1 MSDTTTSLTQLA
13 RFIGQSPLSSS
24 DPGEHRRTADAIAAN
39 LAPRMQRR
47 GVGDLLGV
55 VLALS
60 ARTRRMVMPQVEIDL
75 DVFAPNGTRAV
86 RVLMPHR
93 G

>member
-1 MSDTTTSLTQLA
+1 MSDTSNLVQLA
-13 RFIGQSPLSSS
+13 RFIGQSPLSSN
-24 DPGEHRRTADAIAAN
+24 DPRVRRQGIEAIAAN
-39 LAPRMQRR
+39 LAPKSQRR
-47 GVGDLLGV
+47 GVGELLGA

-60 ARTRRMVMPQVEIDL
+60 ARTRRVVMPQVVIDL
-75 DVFAPNGTRAV
+75 DVFSPEGARAV

>member
-1 MSDTTTSLTQLA
+1 MSDTSSLTQLA
-13 RFIGQSPLSSS
+13 RFVGQSSLSSA
-24 DPGEHRRTADAIAAN
+24 DPRERRRTIDAIAAN
-39 LAPRMQRR
+39 LSPKLRRR
-47 GVGDLLGV
+47 GVGELLGA

-75 DVFAPNGTRAV
+75 DVFSPSGTRAV

>member
-1 MSDTTTSLTQLA
+1 MSDTSSLTQLA
-13 RFIGQSPLSSS
+13 RFIGQSPLTT
-24 DPGEHRRTADAIAAN
+24 DNPKQRQNTVEAIAAN
-39 LAPRMQRR
+39 LAPKLQRR

-60 ARTRRMVMPQVEIDL
+60 ARTRRMVMPHVEIDL